1 MYRSTV
7 YFRNVR
13 ADFPPLQ
20 ARIRKKTEGAK
31 SAARA
36 LAPLAPLMR
45 ALLLAGVALAA
56 GVQNPALSL
65 QTPAGVSIGKTQQ
78 SSKTHEDALR
88 EARKT
93 RYSRKVASGRALNLA
108 APYANTDVAPV
119 SAAPVSTAPVVPAVG
134 EPLPDVPTY
143 AVEPVT
149 VEPSTGS
156 SEPMSA
162 SRFADEMAK
171 ISNEVPPPQQQIN
184 AGPNPNPTP
193 TLNPNP

>member
-1 MYRSTV
+1 
-7 YFRNVR
+7 
-13 ADFPPLQ
+13 
-20 ARIRKKTEGAK
+20 
-31 SAARA
+31 
-36 LAPLAPLMR
+36 MR

-149 VEPSTGS
+149 VEPSAGS

-171 ISNEVPPPQQQIN
+171 ISNEVPRRRSRSTLAQ
-184 AGPNPNPTP
+184 TP
-193 TLNPNP
+193 TLNPSP

>member
-1 MYRSTV
+1 M
-7 YFRNVR
+7 
-13 ADFPPLQ
+13 
-20 ARIRKKTEGAK
+20 
-31 SAARA
+31 
-36 LAPLAPLMR
+36 APLAPHMR

-171 ISNEVPPPQQQIN
+171 ISNEVPPPQQQTN

-193 TLNPNP
+193 TLNPNPSPQP

>member
-1 MYRSTV
+1 
-7 YFRNVR
+7 
-13 ADFPPLQ
+13 
-20 ARIRKKTEGAK
+20 
-31 SAARA
+31 
-36 LAPLAPLMR
+36 MR

-119 SAAPVSTAPVVPAVG
+119 SAAPVSTAPVV
-134 EPLPDVPTY
+134 
-143 AVEPVT
+143 
-149 VEPSTGS
+149 
-156 SEPMSA
+156 
-162 SRFADEMAK
+162 
-171 ISNEVPPPQQQIN
+171 
-184 AGPNPNPTP
+184 
-193 TLNPNP
+193 

>member
-1 MYRSTV
+1 
-7 YFRNVR
+7 
-13 ADFPPLQ
+13 
-20 ARIRKKTEGAK
+20 
-31 SAARA
+31 
-36 LAPLAPLMR
+36 MR

-78 SSKTHEDALR
+78 PSKTHESSLR

-93 RYSRKVASGRALNLA
+93 RYSRKVASGRALNLD

-134 EPLPDVPTY
+134 EPLPDMPTY
-143 AVEPVT
+143 TVEPVT
-149 VEPSTGS
+149 VDS

-171 ISNEVPPPQQQIN
+171 TAKQVQPPPPQQIS
-184 AGPNPNPTP
+184 AGPNPIPNR
-193 TLNPNP
+193 NPNPNP